1 MSVQAKVLEVI
12 ATVIKQPVNT
22 LNADSGLSVTDKW
35 DSLNHTH
42 IVLELEE
49 AFDIGFDFDELEEI
63 ITVSAIVKSLESKG
77 VTA

>member
-12 ATVIKQPVNT
+12 AKIIKQPVAS
-22 LNADSGLSVTDKW
+22 LNAESGLSVTDKW

-49 AFDIGFDFDELEEI
+49 EFDIGFDFDELEQI
-63 ITVSAIVKSLESKG
+63 ITVKAIVSSLESKG

>member
-12 ATVIKQPVNT
+12 AKVIKQPVAS

-49 AFDIGFDFDELEEI
+49 EFDIGFDFDELEQI
-63 ITVSAIVKSLESKG
+63 ITVKAIVSSLESKG

>member
-1 MSVQAKVLEVI
+1 MSVQTKVLEII
-12 ATVIKQPVNT
+12 ATVIKQPLNA
-22 LNADSGLSVTDKW
+22 LNADSGLSVTDNW
-35 DSLNHTH
+35 DSLNHTL

-49 AFDIGFDFDELEEI
+49 AFDIGFDFDELEKI